1 MAIAL
6 CITCVFTEAKNLE
19 IQTRAN
25 GIYAFVVIYNAIYGF
40 TWGPMPWLLPA
51 EIFPLRSR
59 SKGMALATCSNWV
72 FNFIIG
78 MSSPDAFAGIGGYY
92 YVIIAGFCLFSTGLA
107 YFYYVETANHTL
119 EEIAIAFG
127 DKAFVENDDEI
138 MQGARLSVA
147 GYNESR
153 RASAVPHV

>member
-6 CITCVFTEAKNLE
+6 VITCAFTEANLDN
-19 IQTRAN
+19 QTRAN
-25 GIYAFVVIYNAIYGF
+25 GIYAFILIYNVIYGF

-59 SKGMALATCSNWV
+59 SKGMALATCSNWI
-72 FNFIIG
+72 FNFIIA

-92 YVIIAGFCLFSTGLA
+92 YVIIAGFCLFSGGLA
-107 YFYYVETANHTL
+107 KWYYVETANHTL

-127 DKAFVENDDEI
+127 DKAFVENDEEI
-138 MQGARLSVA
+138 VRGARLSVA
-147 GYNESR
+147 EYNQSR
-153 RASAVPHV
+153 KNSSAAA

>member
-6 CITCVFTEAKNLE
+6 SIMCAFTEADLE
-19 IQTRAN
+19 TTVKAN
-25 GIYAFVVIYNAIYGF
+25 GIYAFVMIYNVIYGF

-72 FNFIIG
+72 FNFAIG

-107 YFYYVETANHTL
+107 KFYYVETANHTL
-119 EEIAIAFG
+119 EEIAVAFG
-127 DKAFVENDDEI
+127 DKAFVDEDEDI
-138 MQGARLSVA
+138 IHRADLISTHPS
-147 GYNESR
+147 ESR
-153 RASAVPHV
+153 RASAVGVQP

>member
-6 CITCVFTEAKNLE
+6 CITCAFTEADLE
-19 IQTRAN
+19 IQTKAN

-92 YVIIAGFCLFSTGLA
+92 YVIIAEFCLFSTGLA

>member
-6 CITCVFTEAKNLE
+6 VITCVFTEANLE
-19 IQTRAN
+19 VSTKAN
-25 GIYAFVVIYNAIYGF
+25 GIYSFVVIYNALYGF

-59 SKGMALATCSNWV
+59 SKGMALATCSNWI

-92 YVIIAGFCLFSTGLA
+92 YVIIAGFCLFSGGLA
-107 YFYYVETANHTL
+107 KWYYVETANHTL

-127 DKAFVENDDEI
+127 DKAFVENDEEI
-138 MQGARLSVA
+138 VRGAHLSVA
-147 GYNESR
+147 EYNQSR
-153 RASAVPHV
+153 KNSSAGV